1 MEVGMKA
8 SISLADLYDFIFDRW
23 YLKQRTLHIFNTYVS
38 VRPRLRAVRQDLT
51 LQQTEDVQILAA
63 CVRCCST

>member
-23 YLKQRTLHIFNTYVS
+23 YLEQRIIHIFNTYVS
-38 VRPRLRAVRQDLT
+38 VCPRLRAVRQDLT

-63 CVRCCST
+63 CVRGCNT